1 MGPIGA
7 PAPGPTNVVVL
18 SKIPEGCT
26 EQQITA
32 GAGRPE
38 EVLQVCF
45 RPADPEG
52 PGWAIIALSSPE
64 VAKVCCDRLH
74 GKPLHGMLPGMVLE
88 AAMGE
93 GLFGKVR
100 SSNDQDSPWKEARTK
115 DGQVYYYHAVT
126 RQTTWIKPPPE
137 FPSSQQQAM
146 VGGGRSGP
154 VPPRPPANP
163 GAAAQAAI
171 RDAQAIVAAGQSGSI
186 DSPGSSGPVGA
197 NLFVYHIPNSWD
209 DYILRQHFEH
219 FGKIF
224 SCRVQKDDSGRPRGF
239 GFVSFDS
246 PMSAQAAIAGM
257 HGFPVEGKWL
267 KVQMKKGDEQA
278 MGDKGGSSGSPGGMI
293 GHTDSVSGIN
303 APPPPAPPPPGGG
316 PAPGNSLRDALSGRP
331 PPPPGG
337 APGGDMSKGCAG
349 GKGDFSKGDFGGPFG
364 KGGAAVVG
372 GKGDFGGKCDF
383 GKGGKCDFGK
393 GDFGKGKGDFGKAD
407 FGGKGGFGGKSDF
420 GGKSVFGGK
429 GGFGKQGPY

>member
-64 VAKVCCDRLH
+64 AAKVCCDRLH
-74 GKPLHGMLPGMVLE
+74 AKPVPGLPPGVVLE

-100 SSNDQDSPWKEARTK
+100 SGNDQDSPWKEARTK
-115 DGQVYYYHAVT
+115 EGQVYYYHAVT

-137 FPSSQQQAM
+137 FPSTQQQAM
-146 VGGGRSGP
+146 GGGRTG
-154 VPPRPPANP
+154 VPPRPPPNP
-163 GAAAQAAI
+163 GAQAQAAI
-171 RDAQAIVAAGQSGSI
+171 RDAQAIVAASNTPETSSG
-186 DSPGSSGPVGA
+186 PGGSSGPVGA

-224 SCRVQKDDSGRPRGF
+224 SCRVQKDDNGRPRGF

-278 MGDKGGSSGSPGGMI
+278 MDKSGASGSPGGMV
-293 GHTDSVSGIN
+293 GHVDSVSGIN
-303 APPPPAPPPPGGG
+303 APPPPAPPPPGAG
-316 PAPGNSLRDALSGRP
+316 PAPGGVP
-331 PPPPGG
+331 PPPAG
-337 APGGDMSKGCAG
+337 APGGDASMGCAG
-349 GKGDFSKGDFGGPFG
+349 GKGDFGKGDFGGPFG
-364 KGGAAVVG
+364 RGGAG
-372 GKGDFGGKCDF
+372 GKGDFGKANFG
-383 GKGGKCDFGK
+383 GKGDFGK
-393 GDFGKGKGDFGKAD
+393 GDFGKGDFGKANFGGKGDFG
-407 FGGKGGFGGKSDF
+407 